1 MEFTSLLFLKTKEKG
16 KEILHLDPWTS
27 ISSHRGSLA
36 GLRNRGGADG
46 RNPVWRRTGGVGK
59 MGEKLHGVER
69 NSGMGSVGARD
80 GRSGGSA
87 KSSGRR
93 RRFAAAA
100 VVWWSGATAR
110 GSGST
115 GGGQGS

>member
-1 MEFTSLLFLKTKEKG
+1 M
-16 KEILHLDPWTS
+16 
-27 ISSHRGSLA
+27 
-36 GLRNRGGADG
+36 GL
-46 RNPVWRRTGGVGK
+46 TGGVGEV
-59 MGEKLHGVER
+59 GEKLHGVER
-69 NSGMGSVGARD
+69 NSVMGSVGARD

-100 VVWWSGATAR
+100 AVRWSGATAS

-115 GGGQGS
+115 SGGRGRWLRGLLGTRKGGGGGSAAS